1 MLQNSQPY
9 LVSLVRQGRHTSN
22 ISSECAPMANRL
34 VLVLGDQLSFNL
46 SSLRDCD
53 PVNTTVLMAEVR
65 GEATYVGHHP
75 KKIVLIFS
83 AMRHF
88 AAALEERGFEVRYHR
103 YDPDGPQHL
112 GDVLDQYA
120 PQFDDI
126 RITQCGEYRLHQQ
139 MLEWQRRWPVTILLD
154 DRFLT
159 SLEDF
164 TRWAEGR
171 KQLRMEFFYREQ
183 RKATGLLMAG
193 KEPEGGQWN
202 FDADNRAAYTGDP
215 SDGPLRFEP
224 DAITLDVIETVK
236 ANFDH
241 HFGDLE
247 PFWFGVTH
255 QDAEQAFQHFLD
267 TQLAQFGTY
276 QDAMRQDDDWLFHSV
291 ISIYLNIGLLD
302 PLSLCQ
308 RAEVEYH
315 AGRAPLN
322 AVEGFIR
329 QIIGWREYVRGIY
342 WMCMPDYAE
351 LNGLDAHRAL
361 PDFYWDETK
370 TEMNCI
376 KQAVRLTRQEA
387 WSHHILRLMV
397 TGNFALL
404 IGVAPK
410 HLAEWYLAVY
420 ADAFEWV
427 ELPNVLGMV
436 GHADGGYLG
445 SKPYAAGGKYIS
457 RQGDYCD
464 HCRFS
469 PKKDIGPDACP
480 MNSLYW
486 HFIDRHTDRFH
497 NHPRMA
503 MIYRTWARMKDDK
516 KQALLAQANGFL
528 ARLDGTDDVQPLEL
542 I

>member
-1 MLQNSQPY
+1 M
-9 LVSLVRQGRHTSN
+9 
-22 ISSECAPMANRL
+22 SSHLA
-34 VLVLGDQLSFNL
+34 LVLGDQLSFNL
-46 SSLRDCD
+46 SSLQVAPPSDL
-53 PVNTTVLMAEVR
+53 TVLMAEVHD
-65 GEATYVGHHP
+65 EATYVGHHP
-75 KKIVLIFS
+75 KKIALIFS

-88 AAALEERGFEVRYHR
+88 AEALRQRGHRLIYHEYQPGGPSSLGEVLAMHAGEFEQLHV
-103 YDPDGPQHL
+103 
-112 GDVLDQYA
+112 
-120 PQFDDI
+120 
-126 RITQCGEYRLHQQ
+126 TQCGEHRLHEHMVQ
-139 MLEWQRRWPVTILLD
+139 WQSQWPLTIHND
-154 DRFLT
+154 TRFLT
-159 SLEDF
+159 TLDEFAD
-164 TRWAEGR
+164 WARGR
-171 KQLRMEFFYREQ
+171 KQLRMEYFYREQ
-183 RKATGLLMAG
+183 RKKTALLMAG
-193 KEPEGGQWN
+193 DQPEGGQWN
-202 FDADNRAAYTGDP
+202 FDADNREAYKGTP
-215 SDGPLRFEP
+215 TDGPLRFQP
-224 DAITLDVIETVK
+224 DDITRSVLATVQTH
-236 ANFDH
+236 FDH
-241 HFGDLE
+241 HFGDLDNY
-247 PFWFGVTH
+247 WFGATH
-255 QDAEQAFQHFLD
+255 EQAEQAFQHFLES
-267 TQLAQFGTY
+267 QLPQFGSY

-302 PLSLCQ
+302 PLTLCQ
-308 RAEVEYH
+308 RAEVEYA

-342 WMCMPDYAE
+342 WLKMPEYADM
-351 LNGLDAHRAL
+351 NGLDAHRTL
-361 PDFYWDETK
+361 PDFYWDESK
-370 TEMNCI
+370 TDMNCL
-376 KQAVRLTRQEA
+376 KQAVRLTREEA

-469 PKKDIGPDACP
+469 PKKDIGPQACP

-497 NHPRMA
+497 KHPRMA
-503 MIYRTWARMKDDK
+503 MIYRTWARMKDEK

-528 ARLDGTDDVQPLEL
+528 AALDGEPDDVQPLEL